1 MLAFT
6 VAIPPLTGV
15 LEKREVTSLSRP
27 PQRSKIFVLAK
38 SHPFGINQNVDTAT
52 IIKLTAELHTIFVIP
67 KDALCPWFT
76 VSIVNQGHKFRN

>member
-38 SHPFGINQNVDTAT
+38 SHPFGINRNVDAEMG
-52 IIKLTAELHTIFVIP
+52 IKLTVKLHTIFVVFE
-67 KDALCPWFT
+67 ATLCPWFT
-76 VSIVNQGHKFRN
+76 AIAVNQGHNLRN